1 MYNPKKQRNMK
12 IKTFYKKF
20 LPFPVNN
27 WKDLLFLISLIP
39 ATFFALGLAFV
50 SVHYLLWYVWGCFII
65 LFIIQTSF
73 VFQNK
78 EKTQSNQNKNYFLGI
93 SSITSTEALVI
104 HFYLLLFYYILKYFI
119 GVKFFSY
126 TRQEFLFE

>member
-93 SSITSTEALVI
+93 SSNKHGGFSDT
-104 HFYLLLFYYILKYFI
+104 LLSSFVLLHIKILYWCKIFLIYTPRIFI
-119 GVKFFSY
+119 
-126 TRQEFLFE
+126 